1 MDQSKVTPAQPSTV
15 ITARRTTRS
24 GLFGW
29 QAPDWVRSL
38 FRNRKATIGI
48 IMLAFFVFVALFANQ
63 LSPTKNAARI
73 VAKGNQS
80 PNAQYILGT
89 SKQGQDIYAQV
100 VHGAQISMTVGFLAG
115 TVITIIGIVIGV
127 TSGYMGG
134 WADEVLSL
142 FMNVVLILPG
152 LPLIIVVA
160 GWMDRPGPIT
170 VVLVLGLTSWAY
182 GARVLRS
189 QTLALRNS
197 EFVAA
202 ARVVGE
208 PTWRI
213 VIFEILPNM
222 TSLVVS
228 GWIGAVLY
236 AILTEAGLEF
246 IGLGDANAVSWG
258 TTLYWAQNNGALLT
272 GSWWTFMPPGL
283 CIALV
288 GFSLT
293 LINYGVDEITNPRLR
308 SDEGKE

>member
-1 MDQSKVTPAQPSTV
+1 MDQSKVTPGQPT
-15 ITARRTTRS
+15 TATPARRTSRS
-24 GLFGW
+24 RLLGW

-48 IMLAFFVFVALFANQ
+48 IMLAFFVFVAIFANP

-73 VAKGNQS
+73 VAKGNQA

-89 SKQGQDIYAQV
+89 SKQGQDIFAQV
-100 VHGAQISMTVGFLAG
+100 VHGAQVSMAVGFLAG
-115 TVITIIGIVIGV
+115 TVITIIGIIIGV
-127 TSGYMGG
+127 TSGYVGG

-142 FMNVVLILPG
+142 ITNVVLILPG

-160 GWMDRPGPIT
+160 GWMDRPGPFT

-189 QTLALRNS
+189 QTLAIRNS

-213 VIFEILPNM
+213 VVYEILPNM

-308 SDEGKE
+308 SDEGKA